1 MTEVFRRVSVT
12 GHRPQ
17 FLSAEQTEFA
27 EKELARLVVKLRDEH
42 GMEVGISGMA
52 LGVDQWWAHYLLQH
66 GVPLWAFVPFPE
78 QPDRWRREQQR
89 RYRELLAQASW
100 TWEGRPGYSAQKLH
114 DRNDRMRR
122 DSDLVVAV
130 WSPSKTS
137 GGTYQQVTRCRAEG
151 KPLIL
156 VDLDRL
162 VTVAQF

>member
-1 MTEVFRRVSVT
+1 MPETFRRVSVT

-17 FLSAEQTEFA
+17 FLSAEQAEFA
-27 EKELARLVVKLRDEH
+27 QAELWRLVQKLRDEH
-42 GMEVGISGMA
+42 SMEVGISGMA
-52 LGVDQWWAHYLLQH
+52 LGVDTWWAVSVLDA

-78 QPDRWRREQQR
+78 QPARWPARDRHLHDS
-89 RYRELLAQASW
+89 LLARASW
-100 TWEGRPGYSAQKLH
+100 RWEGRPGYSAQKLH